1 MRADEI
7 ASDKLAHGYAV
18 TAHRSQGSRVDVT
31 YALEDGGGRELAYVA
46 MSRARGESHV
56 HVVTP
61 DLSQAA
67 SRLAWAWGDERR
79 QAWVIGHEA
88 ERSLGE
94 LYAERLQLS
103 RLVPPDISHQLDHVR
118 FQSNALERDIGDLY
132 NGIGRWAHTGVGLA
146 ARAVLEAAVERQR
159 AEELLESPELGR
171 WSRHKARR
179 SLAAAGDRFDKALA
193 AWENTAWP
201 YATRLETERGRLG
214 SETAW
219 LEQARTSREEFFARH
234 PEVPSRLAELDR
246 VIERAEENERQR
258 TWELLKEREH
268 ARRLGISQD
277 LHRGYGLEM

>member
-1 MRADEI
+1 MYVSKAMLWSEI
-7 ASDKLAHGYAV
+7 LGTFTTASAA
-18 TAHRSQGSRVDVT
+18 
-31 YALEDGGGRELAYVA
+31 GR
-46 MSRARGESHV
+46 
-56 HVVTP
+56 TP
-61 DLSQAA
+61 A
-67 SRLAWAWGDERR
+67 SAWQLWPS
-79 QAWVIGHEA
+79 W
-88 ERSLGE
+88 RSL
-94 LYAERLQLS
+94 
-103 RLVPPDISHQLDHVR
+103 
-118 FQSNALERDIGDLY
+118 SNAKEQKNCWR
-132 NGIGRWAHTGVGLA
+132 AQSLA
-146 ARAVLEAAVERQR
+146 
-159 AEELLESPELGR
+159 R

-258 TWELLKEREH
+258 TSELLKERGH
-268 ARRLGISQD
+268 ARRLGPSQD